1 MDTAQRNL
9 IACQALMEVY
19 REGAYSSLK
28 LNETVKDLSDEK
40 DRAFVTRLFYGVISK
55 TTQFDYII
63 SRLAPKKPK
72 PVVTVV
78 LRMGLYMLRYMN
90 TPAYATIDTQVEL
103 IKKLGKK
110 ELAGFVNALL
120 RRSQEIILPVSTGDK
135 LTDISVNCSCPLW
148 LVKKLSKQYGLD
160 FTQNFLSAQ
169 TDSRVHVRVNT
180 DKISEDAF
188 SALVQG
194 ASKSAG
200 GFYADYAKLK
210 SVTPSL
216 YTVQSLSSVLATR
229 FYAKG
234 VEKGAKV
241 LDTCAAPG
249 GKAVYLASL
258 LSADVTACD
267 IHEHRVKLIRSY
279 AERMGVKIKAIQND
293 ATLFCEQFEGKF
305 DLVVCDAPCSGIGV
319 IHSKPDILLSRK
331 PEDISELADLQYNV
345 LSTSSKYVKAGGQL
359 NYSTCTIL
367 KEENERVVQKFL
379 QENEDFELVPV
390 DGKDYTYFFPHTD
403 GCDGFFMAKIRRKR

>member
-28 LNETVKDLSDEK
+28 LNETMKDLSDEK

-55 TTQFDYII
+55 TTQFDYVI

-90 TPAYATIDTQVEL
+90 VPAYATIDTQVEL

-120 RRSQEIILPVSTGDK
+120 RRSNEIVLPINTGDK
-135 LTDISVNCSCPLW
+135 LMDISVNCSCPLW
-148 LVKKLSKQYGLD
+148 LVKKLSKQYGLE
-160 FTQNFLSAQ
+160 FTEKFLSSE

-188 SALVQG
+188 GMLVPK
-194 ASKSAG
+194 ATKSAG
-200 GFYADYAKLK
+200 GFYADYATLK
-210 SVTPSL
+210 SITPSL
-216 YTVQSLSSVLATR
+216 YTVQSLSSILATR

-234 VEKGAKV
+234 VEKGVKV
-241 LDTCAAPG
+241 IDMCAAPG
-249 GKAVYLASL
+249 GKAVYLAQL
-258 LSADVTACD
+258 LPACVTACD
-267 IHEHRVKLIRSY
+267 VHEHRVKLIRSY
-279 AERMGVKIKAIQND
+279 AERMGVKLNAIQND
-293 ATLFCEQFEGKF
+293 ATVFCEQFEQKF
-305 DLVVCDAPCSGIGV
+305 DVVVCDVPCSGIGV
-319 IHSKPDILLSRK
+319 IHSKPDVLLSRK
-331 PEDISELADLQYNV
+331 PEDISELANLQYNI
-345 LSTSSKYVKAGGQL
+345 LTTSSKYVKVGGQI

-379 QENEDFELVPV
+379 QENEDFELVTV

-403 GCDGFFMAKIRRKR
+403 GCDGFFMAKLRRKQ